1 MARVSLQF
9 RTSAIVTGIGLT
21 LWMTACGAKNPE
33 VVKNEDS
40 SAVFTVPANPYADD
54 AARFLAGMPGRAESP
69 LKKREAEKQWQA
81 HAAGFDAAFARWA
94 TVRQPPIS
102 AFQASELA
110 GNEIESATA
119 FYPFGGPDVVHLLT
133 FYPKNPVYI
142 MVGLEPPGTLPT
154 EKRLRSAALEAQLPE
169 VRRTLFD
176 VLGKSFFI
184 TKEMDKQLRGQVT
197 DGLLPIMLVQ
207 LVRSGAKI
215 LGTAPIMLD
224 PKGTVV
230 ARDESLKNQVN
241 RGVAIDYV
249 MKSETKPHRIYF
261 FSINLGDSRFAANES
276 FKAFLAQQPR
286 LVSMFKSTSYMP
298 HRADFSAIREQVL
311 QRSTAVVQD
320 DSGIPFKFY
329 EAAKWNRQLYGQYS
343 KPYGSF
349 RNLVQPDLQKAFA
362 DKAAV
367 KPLAFNIGYGF
378 NRIPSNLLIA
388 RKKT

>member
-1 MARVSLQF
+1 MV
-9 RTSAIVTGIGLT
+9 
-21 LWMTACGAKNPE
+21 ACGQKAPE
-33 VVKNEDS
+33 VAKKEEKP
-40 SAVFTVPANPYADD
+40 AAFAVPANPYADD
-54 AARFLAGMPGRAESP
+54 AARFLAGMPGRDESP
-69 LKKREAEKQWQA
+69 LKKREGEKQWRA

-102 AFQASELA
+102 AFQASELSGA
-110 GNEIESATA
+110 EIESATA

-133 FYPKNPVYI
+133 FYPKNPAYI

-154 EKRLRSAALEAQLPE
+154 EKRLSSAALEAQLPE

-215 LGTAPIMLD
+215 VGTAPIMLD

-230 ARDESLKNQVN
+230 ARDESLKAQVN
-241 RGVAIDYV
+241 RGVAIDYL
-249 MKSETKPHRIYF
+249 MKSETTPHRIYF
-261 FSINLGDSRFAANES
+261 FSINLGDSRFSTNES
-276 FKAFLAQQPR
+276 FKAFLAQQSR

-320 DSGIPFKFY
+320 DSGIPFKY
-329 EAAKWNRQLYGQYS
+329 YDAAKWNRQLYGQYS

-349 RNLVQPDLQKAFA
+349 HKLVQPDLQKAFA
-362 DKAAV
+362 DKASV

-388 RKKT
+388 RKRP

>member
-1 MARVSLQF
+1 MAGVSPQFRVSA
-9 RTSAIVTGIGLT
+9 TVTVIGLT
-21 LWMTACGAKNPE
+21 LLMAACGQKAPEAAKKEEP
-33 VVKNEDS
+33 VGF
-40 SAVFTVPANPYADD
+40 AVPLNPYADD
-54 AARFLAGMPGRAESP
+54 AAKFLAGMSGRNESP
-69 LKKREAEKQWQA
+69 LKAREGEKQWQE

-102 AFQASELA
+102 TFQASELT
-110 GNEIESATA
+110 GMEIESATA

-154 EKRLRSAALEAQLPE
+154 EKRLSSAALEAQLPE

-230 ARDESLKNQVN
+230 ARDESRKDQVN
-241 RGVAIDYV
+241 RGVAIDYL
-249 MKSETKPHRIYF
+249 MKSETNPHRIYY
-261 FSINLGDSRFAANES
+261 FSINLGDSRFATNES
-276 FKAFLAQQPR
+276 FKAFLAQQSR
-286 LVSMFKSTSYMP
+286 IVSMFKSTSYMP

-311 QRSTAVVQD
+311 QRSIAVVQD
-320 DSGIPFKFY
+320 DSGIPFKY
-329 EAAKWNRQLYGQYS
+329 YDPAKWNRQVYGQYT

-349 RNLVQPDLQKAFA
+349 RNLVQPDLQKVFA
-362 DKAAV
+362 DKASV

-388 RKKT
+388 RKKP